1 MDYKD
6 YSMKAIII
14 LIIAFL
20 PFSSFPN
27 NSIADQICNAY
38 KNTDDRSKCFDE
50 LKEEP
55 RYLSF
60 KFGVSACPNKKHWEE
75 LIDELDSGIKPKGK
89 GIDKHCLSLREGNI
103 IYGFLNKSY
112 YKGRE
117 LAQVKASDGTLLWL
131 ESAAIKDV
139 TIDHIKKPEP
149 WHTVLRNQ
157 DGKVIN

>member
-1 MDYKD
+1 MTTKVIMYGVGQ
-6 YSMKAIII
+6 MNMLATR
-14 LIIAFL
+14 L
-20 PFSSFPN
+20 
-27 NSIADQICNAY
+27 
-38 KNTDDRSKCFDE
+38 
-50 LKEEP
+50 LKE
-55 RYLSF
+55 R
-60 KFGVSACPNKKHWEE
+60 
-75 LIDELDSGIKPKGK
+75 
-89 GIDKHCLSLREGNI
+89 GIDKHCFSLREGNI

>member
-1 MDYKD
+1 MQLGDQSWREY
-6 YSMKAIII
+6 AII

-60 KFGVSACPNKKHWEE
+60 KFGVSACPNKKKSK
-75 LIDELDSGIKPKGK
+75 LI
-89 GIDKHCLSLREGNI
+89 
-103 IYGFLNKSY
+103 
-112 YKGRE
+112 
-117 LAQVKASDGTLLWL
+117 
-131 ESAAIKDV
+131 
-139 TIDHIKKPEP
+139 
-149 WHTVLRNQ
+149 
-157 DGKVIN
+157 